1 MRIKLYKKY
10 ILNTY
15 TKQSMTFGVTSS
27 TNGAKSI
34 PLGSKIT
41 KMLPVKSASTYGGF
55 NGATQNKDVL
65 GNLMYGGIKSAPLD
79 QNIMTN
85 SLAIRGVHVC
95 QPAYNSIKVLRRP
108 PVKNTNSYQ
117 IQTGFARD
125 QRVGGLSQF
134 PVLKELPIPR
144 SNYT

>member
-1 MRIKLYKKY
+1 M
-10 ILNTY
+10 
-15 TKQSMTFGVTSS
+15 SFGVTSS

-34 PLGSKIT
+34 PLGSKIV
-41 KMLPVKSASTYGGF
+41 KMLPVKSASVMGGPM
-55 NGATQNKDVL
+55 NATENKDVL

-95 QPAYNSIKVLRRP
+95 QPAYNSIRVLRRP

-117 IQTGFARD
+117 VQTGFARD

-134 PVLKELPIPR
+134 PVLKELPTPR

>member
-1 MRIKLYKKY
+1 M
-10 ILNTY
+10 TY
-15 TKQSMTFGVTSS
+15 GVTSS
-27 TNGAKSI
+27 TNGLQSI

-55 NGATQNKDVL
+55 NGSTQNKDVL
-65 GNLMYGGIKSAPLD
+65 GNLMYAGIKSAPLD
-79 QNIMTN
+79 QNLMTN
-85 SLAIRGVHVC
+85 NLAIRGVHVC
-95 QPAYNSIKVLRRP
+95 QPAYNSVQVLRRP
-108 PVKNTNSYQ
+108 AVKNTNSFQ